1 MSKLFEMIREQQK
14 GHENGP
20 VFMVGEQLKEI
31 ASREPHCAELLE
43 KDLAM
48 PAMSLVEAE
57 KKLKAYADANHKGAK
72 SFCISPMKAEEILRE
87 FYGLPKLAFGSEIAA
102 SQAPRNDS
110 LGKQEEVSAGHIDL
124 SDFL

>member
-1 MSKLFEMIREQQK
+1 MKKLFEMITEQQK

-20 VFMVGEQLKEI
+20 VFMVGEQLKDI
-31 ASREPHCAELLE
+31 ARNEPHSAELLE

-57 KKLKAYADANHKGAK
+57 KKLKAYADANHGSAK
-72 SFCISPMKAEEILRE
+72 SFCVSPLKAEEILRE
-87 FYGLPKLAFGSEIAA
+87 FYGLPKRAGMPTETLAEKVEA
-102 SQAPRNDS
+102 SNP
-110 LGKQEEVSAGHIDL
+110 GHIDL